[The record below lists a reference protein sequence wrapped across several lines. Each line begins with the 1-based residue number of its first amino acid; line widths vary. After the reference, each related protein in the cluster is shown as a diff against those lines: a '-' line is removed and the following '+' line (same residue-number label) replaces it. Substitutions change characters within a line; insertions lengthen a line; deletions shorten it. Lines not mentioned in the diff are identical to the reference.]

1 MEEVFQKLKRI
12 GEVELG
18 HAPVVVGVMKSLSI
32 HEAKRAKESGAAVI
46 ELRIDLLENEE
57 KNMGKV
63 KEFVTMLKNFQS
75 SVQMPI
81 IVTNR
86 KKEEG
91 GSFVGTEAKRIGML
105 NSILETAEVDA
116 VDIEFFSPAE
126 LKKMIIEKAKS
137 LHIPVIFSFHDFKGM
152 PSREDLLAIIARM
165 YEEGGS
171 IAKIAVTPKTPSDAL
186 LLLALTHKVSSEGK
200 LLVTIGMGPV
210 GRHLRVIAPL
220 YGSALTYGFMEGEE
234 GVAPGQFSVKELRN
248 MLLKI
253 QWNFEQTTNEKIP
266 NPKHQITNKSKY
278 LNSKFKTKRKV

>member
-1 MEEVFQKLKRI
+1 MKKI
-12 GEVELG
+12 GRVELG
-18 HAPVVVGVMKSLSI
+18 RAPVVVGVMRSLSI
-32 HEAKRAKESGAAVI
+32 HKAERAKESGAAVI

-57 KNMGKV
+57 KSMGRV
-63 KEFVTMLKNFQS
+63 KEFVTMLKNSQPS
-75 SVQMPI
+75 MPI

-126 LKKMIIEKAKS
+126 LKKRILETAKS
-137 LHIPVIFSFHDFKGM
+137 LHIPVIFSFHDFLGM
-152 PSREDLLAIIARM
+152 PRREDLSTIIARM

-186 LLLALTHKVSSEGK
+186 LLLDLTCKASNEGK
-200 LLVTIGMGPV
+200 LIVAIGMGPI
-210 GRHLRVIAPL
+210 GRHIRVIAPL
-220 YGSALTYGFMEGEE
+220 YGSALTYGFIEGEE

-248 MLLKI
+248 I
-253 QWNFEQTTNEKIP
+253 IDV
-266 NPKHQITNKSKY
+266 I
-278 LNSKFKTKRKV
+278 V